1 MKEMT
6 LREANQ
12 QFSKLVRE
20 VEETGKP
27 VAVLRNGKAAVVI
40 TRPPEAAGR
49 RALAPRQEAALKA
62 LLASARTNTGSSAGI
77 PRLTRDQ
84 LHER

>member
-1 MKEMT
+1 MKEIT

-20 VEETGKP
+20 VEESGKP
-27 VAVLRNGKAAVVI
+27 VAVLRNGKI
-40 TRPPEAAGR
+40 TVLITPPQGDAR
-49 RALAPRQEAALKA
+49 KLAPRQAAALSA
-62 LLASARTNTGSSAGI
+62 LLESARSNAGSSAGQ

>member
-1 MKEMT
+1 MKEIT

-20 VEETGKP
+20 VEESGKP
-27 VAVLRNGKAAVVI
+27 VAVLRNGKTAVVI
-40 TRPPEAAGR
+40 APPQGHGR
-49 RALAPRQEAALKA
+49 RTLAPRQEAALQA
-62 LLASARTNTGSSAGI
+62 LLKSARTNTGSSAGQ